1 MSSSA
6 GILTTSGVLGIFS
19 SMYRTPAILRLS
31 VRRAEKPEPATAP
44 QSPPEPEAVEPPVA
58 ECAAFIRLCRDH
70 LVPLV
75 DNAPGVTRKELRIL
89 KDLRSERGDIAAAV
103 ARRLGIDDGEMS
115 RLVKRLAARE
125 LLMRMPADSPRRSA
139 LRLTPTGRALVD
151 RSTWADHVMLEARLE
166 ELTAAEQESLRRAM
180 AVVSELLCETE
191 LD

>member
-1 MSSSA
+1 
-6 GILTTSGVLGIFS
+6 
-19 SMYRTPAILRLS
+19 
-31 VRRAEKPEPATAP
+31 
-44 QSPPEPEAVEPPVA
+44 VA